1 MKLLLPIALFLA
13 VGLAGCGPES
23 GDPAAL
29 TRTSEMT
36 GDDTSAAIK
45 VSKGAVLSNL
55 ATNVILPAL
64 QTLTNECHALERL
77 ASTFH
82 EQPSMVA
89 LFNFRRQWAN
99 TVHAWEQVPKL
110 ARHTTLPMGFDF
122 WPVRPLVI
130 EAVVVRGNLESA
142 DKLTIAGAATSGLFA
157 LEYLIFDQMLDYSH
171 RRFHFGPPPQPA
183 FTQLTQGENAD
194 RRRLYS
200 RRLAEHLTLLATEVE
215 RAWNPQGGDE
225 AGRFAG
231 DGQRSLN
238 AMVNRL
244 LENLER
250 VAVERLENLAV
261 AADRGEF
268 KPDIAPSFT
277 GGISHLNV
285 RSHMTAAI
293 NQYSGKDGPGI
304 EEYLANF
311 DPELAAALGAGLTN
325 VMSRLE
331 KLDRPIEQAV
341 KDPALYEVVTN
352 AAALSR
358 RIEIAMKVDLC
369 SKLGVTITFDGLDG
383 D

>member
-1 MKLLLPIALFLA
+1 MKLLLSIALLLA
-13 VGLAGCGPES
+13 V
-23 GDPAAL
+23 AL
-29 TRTSEMT
+29 TGCAPGSEKPTAQTSEPAGT
-36 GDDTSAAIK
+36 PEEAGPGIR
-45 VSKGAVLSNL
+45 VSKEAVLSNL

-64 QTLTNECHALERL
+64 QSLTNECHTLERL
-77 ASTFH
+77 AVAFH
-82 EQPSMVA
+82 EKPSMVA

-110 ARHTTLPMGFDF
+110 ARHTTLPMAFDF
-122 WPVRPLVI
+122 WPIRPLVI

-142 DKLTIAGAATSGLFA
+142 DKLNIAGAATSGLFA
-157 LEYLIFDQMLDYSH
+157 LEYLIFDQMLDYNH
-171 RRFHFGPPPQPA
+171 RRFHFGPPPKPA
-183 FTQLTQGENAD
+183 FTQLTQGEKAD

-215 RAWNPQGGDE
+215 RAWSPLGGDE
-225 AGRFAG
+225 ARRFAG
-231 DGQRSLN
+231 DGQHSLN

-250 VAVERLENLAV
+250 VSVERLENIAL
-261 AADRGEF
+261 AADRDEF
-268 KPDIAPSFT
+268 KPEIAPSFS

-331 KLDRPIEQAV
+331 QLDRPIEQAV
-341 KDPALYEVVTN
+341 KHPALHAVVTN

-358 RIEIAMKVDLC
+358 EIEIAMKVDLC